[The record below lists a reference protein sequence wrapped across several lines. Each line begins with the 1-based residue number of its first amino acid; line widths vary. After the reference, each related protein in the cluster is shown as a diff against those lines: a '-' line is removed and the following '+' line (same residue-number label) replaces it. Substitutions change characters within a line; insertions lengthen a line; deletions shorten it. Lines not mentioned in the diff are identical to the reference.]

1 MLNKTQM
8 SLQEFQTWKEA
19 NNFLF
24 DYFKELQSSLDE
36 QVAVYA
42 KNVLI
47 CDNQHLENVRL
58 QTAALAG
65 QASLLQDLIDMDYS
79 DIVEEEEC
87 S

>member
-1 MLNKTQM
+1 MLSKSQM

-19 NNFLF
+19 NSFLF
-24 DYFKELQSSLDE
+24 DYLKELQSSLDE
-36 QVAVYA
+36 QVAAYA

-47 CDNQHLENVRL
+47 CDSQYLDNVRL

-79 DIVEEEEC
+79 DIVEDEE
-87 S
+87 